1 MSQGALRSVFGAC
14 ADGAGRSFFRIA
26 PAFPSFHPA
35 ANLPACCKTGSS
47 FVTIVAAQSRARF
60 LKRLCEPFMHKP
72 EREDIRSQPAYPL
85 AEAAR
90 YLKVAPATLRSW
102 TVGRRYPTSEG
113 VGRFRP
119 LIHPPRRRPPMLS
132 FWNLIEAHVLRA
144 MRVDHGVSMDA
155 MRKSLAYA
163 QRTLGI
169 DRLLL
174 SKELC
179 TEGGRVLLDH
189 YGELIDLSA
198 SGQIAMR
205 RVFEEHLARVEW
217 DEWKFPVRLYPF
229 PSKDNAGPHRP
240 IAIDPQIAFGR
251 PILARKS
258 ISTSIIAE
266 RIDAGEAV
274 DELAKDY
281 DLTVSEIEE
290 AVLYERAA

>member
-1 MSQGALRSVFGAC
+1 
-14 ADGAGRSFFRIA
+14 
-26 PAFPSFHPA
+26 
-35 ANLPACCKTGSS
+35 
-47 FVTIVAAQSRARF
+47 
-60 LKRLCEPFMHKP
+60 MHKP
-72 EREDIRSQPAYPL
+72 GREDIRAQPAYPL

-102 TVGRRYPTSEG
+102 TVGRRYPTADG

-119 LIHPPRRRPPMLS
+119 LIHPPGRQPPVLS

-144 MRVDHGVSMDA
+144 MRVEHGVSMDA

-174 SKELC
+174 SKDLC
-179 TEGGRVLLDH
+179 TEGGRVLLDR
-189 YGELIDLSA
+189 YGQLIDLSA

-205 RVFEEHLARVEW
+205 KVFEDHLERVVW

-251 PILARKS
+251 PVLARKS
-258 ISTSIIAE
+258 ISTTVIAE

-274 DELAKDY
+274 DELAADY